1 MPGAGCSHPSG
12 PGSHLGRQRRQQFA
26 IEEERFRVDCLSD
39 VGTPHGPTEA
49 DCGPPRTPESLG
61 SVEDFLAKGPFTL
74 DGAGSAGVIAIAVAT
89 AVLAYLLG
97 ATYVGAEWSTRSM
110 VALLFWEPRRARVMA
125 AKLTTLAVATAL
137 LAVLAEGTWLIAARV
152 LAATRGTTTG
162 PEGVW
167 GELFASAGR
176 GVLFVVLIGLLGFG
190 LANLVRNTG
199 GRWASASSTSRCW
212 RASSA
217 DCVPAGSSGSLAPM
231 PRP

>member
-1 MPGAGCSHPSG
+1 MSVAPSL
-12 PGSHLGRQRRQQFA
+12 HV
-26 IEEERFRVDCLSD
+26 E
-39 VGTPHGPTEA
+39 GTWHQS
-49 DCGPPRTPESLG
+49 C
-61 SVEDFLAKGPFTL
+61 PFTL

-137 LAVLAEGTWLIAARV
+137 LAVLAEGTWLVTARM

-167 GELFASAGR
+167 GATAVLIALGVVLFAR
-176 GVLFVVLIGLLGFG
+176 RDLH
-190 LANLVRNTG
+190 
-199 GRWASASSTSRCW
+199 
-212 RASSA
+212 
-217 DCVPAGSSGSLAPM
+217 
-231 PRP
+231 